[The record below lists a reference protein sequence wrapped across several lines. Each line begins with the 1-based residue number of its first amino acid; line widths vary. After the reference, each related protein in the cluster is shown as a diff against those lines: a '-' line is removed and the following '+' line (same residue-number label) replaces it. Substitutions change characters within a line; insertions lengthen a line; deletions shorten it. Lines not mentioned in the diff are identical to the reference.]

1 MGRGAPPNRLVEFGE
16 AENFLSAVSTFSA
29 LASEIRQ
36 ANDLFFFPSSAHAMQ
51 DLLTLII
58 GKPSPGSMIGFV
70 MLSTTGPS
78 SPDRPTHTHCT
89 ETLVQPCLSP
99 SHHAF
104 ATPFCEK
111 IRTSPSTKP
120 PCSMF
125 PVYPRNCRSAI
136 SLEIAGQHNSIR
148 PSSIS
153 TFLASLSV
161 SLTTVLELSVPEQDC
176 FYLYCADIIHLFPS
190 CPCQSPL
197 PATT

>member
-1 MGRGAPPNRLVEFGE
+1 MSAALV
-16 AENFLSAVSTFSA
+16 

-136 SLEIAGQHNSIR
+136 SLEIAGEQNSIR

-161 SLTTVLELSVPEQDC
+161 SVP
-176 FYLYCADIIHLFPS
+176 P
-190 CPCQSPL
+190 SPL
-197 PATT
+197 VSRPQPPAHDLPAVDAPTTARSPATSEPPCPF